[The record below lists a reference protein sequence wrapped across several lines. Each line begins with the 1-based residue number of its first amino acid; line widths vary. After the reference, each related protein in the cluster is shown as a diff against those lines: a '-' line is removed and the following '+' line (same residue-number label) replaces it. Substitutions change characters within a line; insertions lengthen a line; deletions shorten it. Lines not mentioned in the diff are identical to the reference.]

1 MTTFTKTDAVQVEA
15 AAEPLGARWNRRLGG
30 GWIFPLL
37 ILLFALFAALRPGQ
51 FATPFNLSTLAVDA
65 SILLVLSIGQT
76 YVIATAGIDLS
87 VGTVLV
93 LSSVVGAKA
102 MLALSGTSGA
112 AYGTTAAGWGVIA
125 LGTLAAVAAGAV
137 FGALNGV
144 LVAYARIPAL
154 IVTLGTFGMALGF
167 AQLLSDGQDV
177 RAVPQKLVAAIGSG
191 KLIGIPSL
199 VWVAL
204 AVTVVGGLVLHT
216 TRFGSRTFAVGS
228 NAEAARRAGIPNRS
242 HLVKVYLLS
251 GALAGLAGIM
261 SVARFA
267 TTTINGHTT
276 DNLSSISAV
285 VLGGTSLFGG
295 IGSIFGTV
303 VGVFIPIILLNG
315 FVILGIQPFWQTV
328 AMGAVLIV
336 AVYADQLKRHAAHR
350 GERRRL
356 RSRLTRRPPS
366 PASPSHHGEETP

>member
-1 MTTFTKTDAVQVEA
+1 MTTILKQPGAVEVEA
-15 AAEPLGARWNRRLGG
+15 SRESLTARWNRRLGG

-37 ILLFALFAALRPGQ
+37 IMLLVLFTALRPGQ
-51 FATPFNLSTLAVDA
+51 FASAFNLSTLAVDA

-93 LSSVVGAKA
+93 FSSVVGAKV
-102 MLALSGTSGA
+102 MLALSGASGA
-112 AYGTTAAGWGVIA
+112 AYGTTSAGWGVIA
-125 LGTLAAVAAGAV
+125 LGTLAAVASGAA
-137 FGALNGV
+137 FGVINGV
-144 LVAYARIPAL
+144 LVAFARVPAL

-177 RAVPQKLVAAIGSG
+177 RAVPQKLVATIGSG
-191 KLIGIPSL
+191 KLLGIPSL

-204 AVTVVGGLVLHT
+204 AVTVLSGLLLHV
-216 TRFGSRTFAVGS
+216 TRFGGWTFAVGS
-228 NAEAARRAGIPNRS
+228 NAEAARRAGVPVRTQ
-242 HLVKVYLLS
+242 LVRVYLLS

-295 IGSIFGTV
+295 IGSIFGTLI
-303 VGVFIPIILLNG
+303 GVFIPIILLNG

-328 AMGAVLIV
+328 AMGAVLII
-336 AVYADQLKRHAAHR
+336 AVYADQLKRHAAQR

-356 RSRLTRRPPS
+356 LPRFPG
-366 PASPSHHGEETP
+366 AGK